1 METVTFQVGG
11 STIKLAEEGLTINL
25 PRSQWSGR
33 QWGWLVSVLTQAMG
47 ASLGWVVAPTTRAV
61 AAAEAGSG
69 APRWKEMVLDGVSYL
84 LFVLLIP
91 PGHSLRKLYGAFDW
105 STIDAQ
111 CAEVYKNQTR
121 GAPAYPP
128 QVLFR
133 LLVLMYVSGTPF
145 ESATLQRLQTDVAW
159 RWFVGLGVWQA
170 IPDAGTLCRF
180 RQRLGVERFE
190 AILVRLLEACE
201 QAGLIGHME
210 YYFDCTGVQASA
222 QQVTPYERAVILAK
236 AMSVYL
242 TETTGETP
250 AVSREQMA
258 AIVLEVLGEKHPS
271 LHEVKPA
278 QLVSSQANLEAEM
291 ARTVTGETHWW
302 QGLRQELTRLR
313 QAALGD
319 PQQTVT
325 DASQQAALGDSQ
337 QAALCDPQQPMT
349 DAPQAHLR
357 EVARQL
363 VPSLPQAFGN
373 PDAAVG
379 HTRTDGTLCGY
390 RSGFLVDAKRRIIV
404 AIIFVALN
412 CVEAPLVVQ
421 ALDKQYAI
429 FRSYPQRLGLDSA
442 FDRDEVHTYLEAHNI
457 AGGITV
463 RSRPGAAGV
472 FHADAFVW
480 NAAGQ
485 LLCPQAEVMEYVS
498 GPTAKGVNLYRST
511 GACADCPLLN
521 QCLTAK
527 QQQKANQPLRQLQI
541 DPAAHQR
548 AQRNREQSRSPQ
560 GRALRR
566 RRFASEG
573 LFGHLNTY
581 HNADKAPYRS
591 AAMDHIAQLLVAFV
605 SNLETLAAYA

>member
-1 METVTFQVGG
+1 MESSALQIGG
-11 STIKLAEEGLTINL
+11 STIKLGEEGLTINL
-25 PRSQWSGR
+25 PRSQWSKR
-33 QWGWLVSVLTQAMG
+33 QWAWLVSVLTEAMG
-47 ASLGWVVAPTTRAV
+47 AGLGWVVAPTSS
-61 AAAEAGSG
+61 AATASEAGSSG
-69 APRWKEMVLDGVSYL
+69 PRWKETMIDGVSYL

-91 PGHSLRKLYGAFDW
+91 PGHNLRKLYAAFDW

-159 RWFVGLGVWQA
+159 RWFVGLGLWQA
-170 IPDAGTLCRF
+170 IPDAGTLSRF

-190 AILVRLLEACE
+190 AILVRLLDACE
-201 QAGLIGHME
+201 QAGLIGHLE
-210 YYFDCTGVQASA
+210 YYFDCTGVEASA
-222 QQVTPYERAVILAK
+222 RQVTPYERAVILAK

-242 TETTGETP
+242 AQAAGETL
-250 AVSREQMA
+250 AVSSEQIA

-271 LHEVKPA
+271 LQEVKPA
-278 QLVSSQANLEAEM
+278 QIVTSQAHLEEEW
-291 ARTVTGETHWW
+291 ARTVTGEPHWW
-302 QGLRQELTRLR
+302 QGLRQELTRL
-313 QAALGD
+313 QPAVTDAPQPAVTDDPQPAVTDDPQPVVTGD
-319 PQQTVT
+319 PQPAVT
-325 DASQQAALGDSQ
+325 G
-337 QAALCDPQQPMT
+337 
-349 DAPQAHLR
+349 APQAHLR

-404 AIIFVALN
+404 ALIFVALN
-412 CVEAPLVVQ
+412 RVEAPLVIQ
-421 ALDKQYAI
+421 ALNKQYAI

-442 FDRDEVHTYLEAHNI
+442 FDRDEVHAYLEAHAI
-457 AGGITV
+457 EGGITV

-527 QQQKANQPLRQLQI
+527 QQQKANQPQRQLQI

-560 GRALRR
+560 VRALRR

-605 SNLETLAAYA
+605 SNLETLATYA

>member
-1 METVTFQVGG
+1 MESSALQIGG
-11 STIKLAEEGLTINL
+11 STIKLGEEGLTINL
-25 PRSQWSGR
+25 PRSQWSKR
-33 QWGWLVSVLTQAMG
+33 QWAWLVSVLTEAMG
-47 ASLGWVVAPTTRAV
+47 AGLGWVVAPTSS
-61 AAAEAGSG
+61 AATASEAGSSG
-69 APRWKEMVLDGVSYL
+69 PRWKETMIDGVSYL

-91 PGHSLRKLYGAFDW
+91 PGHNLRKLYAAFDW

-159 RWFVGLGVWQA
+159 RWFVGLGLWQA
-170 IPDAGTLCRF
+170 IPDAGTLSRF

-201 QAGLIGHME
+201 QAGLIGHLE
-210 YYFDCTGVQASA
+210 YYFDCTGVEASA
-222 QQVTPYERAVILAK
+222 RQVTPYERAVILAK

-242 TETTGETP
+242 AQAAGETL
-250 AVSREQMA
+250 AVSSEQIA

-271 LHEVKPA
+271 LQEVKPA
-278 QLVSSQANLEAEM
+278 QIVTSQAHLEEEW
-291 ARTVTGETHWW
+291 ARTVTGEPHWW
-302 QGLRQELTRLR
+302 QGLRQELTRL
-313 QAALGD
+313 QPAVTDAPQPAVTDDPQPAVTDDPQPGVTGD
-319 PQQTVT
+319 PQPAVT
-325 DASQQAALGDSQ
+325 G
-337 QAALCDPQQPMT
+337 
-349 DAPQAHLR
+349 APQAHLR
-357 EVARQL
+357 EVARQF

-404 AIIFVALN
+404 ALIFVALN
-412 CVEAPLVVQ
+412 RVEAPLVIQ
-421 ALDKQYAI
+421 ALNKQYAI

-442 FDRDEVHTYLEAHNI
+442 FDRDEVHAYLEAHAI
-457 AGGITV
+457 EGGITV

-527 QQQKANQPLRQLQI
+527 QQQKANQPQRQLQI

-605 SNLETLAAYA
+605 SNLATLAAYA